1 MICSVVN
8 RVSFSCVISLK
19 KEALQRCFFVEII
32 NKLHMCC
39 EEKHRWYAV
48 YVRSRFERKVHQMF
62 QEKKIESFLPLIE
75 TCRQWSDRKKKVEE
89 PLFKGYVFVHVSG
102 LAEKYSILE
111 TDGVVKFVGVG
122 RAPSVIPDREIEWIH
137 MLMSEP
143 GAVKGAY
150 SAIPVGIK
158 VQVIAGPFCGLQGIV
173 VKEREDSC
181 LVVYFESLMQGVR
194 VTMRPEL
201 LKPVVD

>member
-1 MICSVVN
+1 
-8 RVSFSCVISLK
+8 
-19 KEALQRCFFVEII
+19 
-32 NKLHMCC
+32 MCC

-48 YVRSRFERKVHQMF
+48 YVRSRFERKVHQTF

-122 RAPSVIPDREIEWIH
+122 RTPSVIPDREIEWIH

-150 SAIPVGIK
+150 SAIPVGKK
-158 VQVIAGPFCGLQGIV
+158 VKVIAGPFCGLQGIV